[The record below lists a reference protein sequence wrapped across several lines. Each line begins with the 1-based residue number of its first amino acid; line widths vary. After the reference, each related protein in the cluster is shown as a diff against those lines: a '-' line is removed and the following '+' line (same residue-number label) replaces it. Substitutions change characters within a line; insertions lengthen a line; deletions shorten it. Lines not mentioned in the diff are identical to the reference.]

1 MHEADAT
8 TFDLSE
14 LCGEARVGR
23 VFISYTLSMIPLW
36 RQVLPQALEA
46 VGPGGRL
53 HILDFGQQEAWPQW
67 FKAVLF
73 AWLRQF
79 LCICGRNSSRNSLN
93 WRATRVLSWNFDA
106 CIAGTPTMQ

>member
-8 TFDLSE
+8 TFDLSK
-14 LCGEARVGR
+14 LCGEACVAH
-23 VFISYTLSMIPLW
+23 VFISYTVSMIPVS

-53 HILDFGQQEAWPQW
+53 HILDSSARGSAQRSRLCCSRRVNSC
-67 FKAVLF
+67 VLR
-73 AWLRQF
+73 A
-79 LCICGRNSSRNSLN
+79 NSAGTHET
-93 WRATRVLSWNFDA
+93 WRATRVLSRNFDA